1 VGYFPPDVAGPS
13 ASGCVDV
20 QPSTHGRH
28 PRVTAAQ
35 MSHLL
40 AAVGAVAAALVELS
54 LGPYLWV
61 GDAHP
66 HPVLVFGVIWT
77 IAVGVESGLTWAF
90 VGGIALDTLASRP
103 LGVSAFAL
111 LVSLGAASV
120 IGRSFVRIR
129 PLAPIIAVPILS
141 LVNSMILF
149 ALFAAIRPP
158 VNSADPIVAVM
169 PGAVYDAVLGVLFG
183 PLAVSILDRRNLEE
197 RVDW

>member
-1 VGYFPPDVAGPS
+1 
-13 ASGCVDV
+13 
-20 QPSTHGRH
+20 
-28 PRVTAAQ
+28 

-40 AAVGAVAAALVELS
+40 AAVGATAAALVELS
-54 LGPYLWV
+54 LGPYIWV

-66 HPVLVFGVIWT
+66 HLVLVFGVIWA

-111 LVSLGAASV
+111 LLAIGGASA

-129 PLAPIIAVPILS
+129 PLAPLIAIPILS
-141 LVNSMILF
+141 LVYSMILF
-149 ALFAAIRPP
+149 ALLAAMKPA
-158 VNSADPIVAVM
+158 VNAPDPLALIV
-169 PGAVYDAVLGVLFG
+169 PGAVYDAALGIVFG
-183 PLAVSILDRRNLEE
+183 PLVVSILDRRNLEE